1 MRYQAGSCCPCQCP
15 QVSNLLPA
23 PSQVMGWATPG
34 KEEGQPAP
42 GQGLATRNSLPCPQT
57 QTATSLRSQKTWQAH
72 PSPPPPLIGRWGSP

>member
-34 KEEGQPAP
+34 KEERQPAMAKAWPP
-42 GQGLATRNSLPCPQT
+42 GTACPVPKPRQP
-57 QTATSLRSQKTWQAH
+57 QV
-72 PSPPPPLIGRWGSP
+72 